1 MRATTTVQT
10 PGEGLNEAGAVVGVV
25 VVSHVVVE
33 AGTVEILEVVMQV
46 SNIC

>member
-1 MRATTTVQT
+1 MRATTMVQT

-25 VVSHVVVE
+25 VAPVGVE